1 MADGP
6 EEGGG
11 ADVPHG
17 DRHYTGLARIESF
30 HRPLDTT
37 LESTLSDRRLDEE
50 ISRRITS
57 NIDQGVDRLTNFQS
71 NVDRLSSGIDRLTAG
86 VDNSNTDILSLQP
99 MGIASGLDLALSGFG
114 DREKAIGVAPGLE
127 TGGERDRQMG
137 VSTEIDREKT
147 MMRGEDVIMKQEND
161 QSATCLE
168 QQMVPINLK
177 SEVSDLIDFIF
188 DKRIIQESELNVKK
202 YLLIIY

>member
-17 DRHYTGLARIESF
+17 DRHYIGLASIDSLQ
-30 HRPLDTT
+30 RPINTNLELTT
-37 LESTLSDRRLDEE
+37 NTLDRRLDTGIEE
-50 ISRRITS
+50 IGRRINS
-57 NIDQGVDRLTNFQS
+57 IDQGVDRLSTFQS

-86 VDNSNTDILSLQP
+86 VDSNIDILSQQS

-114 DREKAIGVAPGLE
+114 DREKSIGIAPGLE
-127 TGGERDRQMG
+127 SGGDRDRQMG
-137 VSTEIDREKT
+137 VSTDIDREKT
-147 MMRGEDVIMKQEND
+147 MMRGEDVIMKQENE
-161 QSATCLE
+161 QSATCLD

-177 SEVSDLIDFIF
+177 SEVSDILH
-188 DKRIIQESELNVKK
+188 
-202 YLLIIY
+202 LLLFLFMCAKMFMV